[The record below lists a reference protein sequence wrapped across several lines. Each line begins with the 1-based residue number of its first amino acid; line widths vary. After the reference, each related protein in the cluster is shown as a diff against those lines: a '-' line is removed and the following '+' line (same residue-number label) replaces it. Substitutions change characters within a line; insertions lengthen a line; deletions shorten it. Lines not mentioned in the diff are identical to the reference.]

1 MRKNV
6 RWELFSSF
14 TDGETEAER
23 GQLTGPGVHSLG
35 TAGLGLECTLS
46 HYRTSFSHWGRWEEM
61 RFPQAGGGFGGGR
74 GWGPPV
80 RDPGYCRSPSEQA
93 TPS

>member
-1 MRKNV
+1 M

-35 TAGLGLECTLS
+35 TARLGLERTLLATTA
-46 HYRTSFSHWGRWEEM
+46 RDFSHWGRWEET

-74 GWGPPV
+74 GWGPPA
-80 RDPGYCRSPSEQA
+80 RDPGYCRCPSEWA